1 MNKNIAVM
9 LRSVLVNIVLVF
21 TKVFVG
27 FIGHSTA
34 LIADGIH
41 SLSDLATDIVA
52 IVSCKLALK
61 PADKEHPYGHGMIE
75 YVCCIFISV
84 LVLIL
89 GLNLIYSAF
98 KEEKMIPSVIV
109 IYATIITII
118 LKFILSSYILKKGK
132 QYNSSLLI
140 TSGEE
145 SRTDVYSSVIVLIS
159 SVLSQF
165 SSKYVFL
172 SYSDFIATIV
182 VGFIIF
188 ITGFKMLTCNLK
200 IILGQRETNVEL
212 VNEIKNV
219 IRNYDKICSYNNLNI
234 LHFGS
239 YYKCDLIV
247 FIDGN
252 KTVTEASNI
261 IDELKY
267 LMKKKNDKLKYIN
280 IVTKP
285 YKGSKE

>member
-34 LIADGIH
+34 LIADGVH

-61 PADKEHPYGHGMIE
+61 PADREHPYGHGMIE

-200 IILGQRETNVEL
+200 IILGQRETNEEL

>member
-34 LIADGIH
+34 LIADGVH

-98 KEEKMIPSVIV
+98 KEVKMIPSVIV

-118 LKFILSSYILKKGK
+118 LKFILSSYIFKKGK

-200 IILGQRETNVEL
+200 IILGQRETNEEL

>member
-34 LIADGIH
+34 LIADGVH

-98 KEEKMIPSVIV
+98 KEAKMIPSVIV

>member
-34 LIADGIH
+34 LIADGVH

-61 PADKEHPYGHGMIE
+61 PADREHPYGHGMIE

>member
-34 LIADGIH
+34 LIADGVH

-98 KEEKMIPSVIV
+98 KEVKMIPSVIV

-200 IILGQRETNVEL
+200 IILGQRETNEEL